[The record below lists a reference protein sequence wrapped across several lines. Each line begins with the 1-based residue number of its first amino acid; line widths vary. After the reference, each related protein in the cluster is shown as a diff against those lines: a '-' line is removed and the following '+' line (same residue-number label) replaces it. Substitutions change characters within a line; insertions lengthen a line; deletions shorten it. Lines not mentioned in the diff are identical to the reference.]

1 MEYISLHGY
10 IRHTPPDTEDLA
22 KHQLRVSGSPDYG
35 KRIYRT
41 TQISVRQR
49 KEGEKEESD

>member
-1 MEYISLHGY
+1 MEYISLHRY

-35 KRIYRT
+35 KRKKMRPALYRNR
-41 TQISVRQR
+41 SPLMR
-49 KEGEKEESD
+49 

>member
-1 MEYISLHGY
+1 MEYISLRRY

-35 KRIYRT
+35 KGIYRT
-41 TQISVRQR
+41 MQISAGQR
-49 KEGEKEESD
+49 KKGETEESE